1 MAKTSSA
8 PLWTHGAPALV
19 AFGAV
24 EAGPAAWAWV
34 YGGAALLVAIGA
46 LGCALLI
53 WRRLCRIA
61 IEVGVSYRA
70 NPDQVLAVLRRVAGQ
85 CPLVRREPAPLA
97 TLEDFGPSAL
107 VFALRA
113 AAPAPGKRLAAAT
126 DLRLRILKAFREQGI
141 EIAFPQHD
149 VHLRDLDMVRHVVAR
164 FAEERAQK
172 AASERPP
179 GPQGAK
185 GSRSQ

>member
-1 MAKTSSA
+1 M
-8 PLWTHGAPALV
+8 
-19 AFGAV
+19 
-24 EAGPAAWAWV
+24 
-34 YGGAALLVAIGA
+34 
-46 LGCALLI
+46 
-53 WRRLCRIA
+53 
-61 IEVGVSYRA
+61 SYRA
-70 NPDQVLAVLRRVAGQ
+70 DPDQVLAVLRRVAGQ
-85 CPLVRREPAPLA
+85 CPLVRREPAPLV

-113 AAPAPGKRLAAAT
+113 VAPAPAKRLAAAT

-164 FAEERAQK
+164 IAEERAQK

-185 GSRSQ
+185 GSRPQ